1 MEIIDYVIQGIG
13 CLISV
18 LSALFA
24 FFTYVRNG
32 RMKNV
37 SNETLDLVS
46 KIKCKVDPEPERL
59 FIRILDSKGNVLK
72 EREVSKDELP
82 QEDVG

>member
-1 MEIIDYVIQGIG
+1 MEILDYVIQGIG

-32 RMKNV
+32 RMKTV
-37 SNETLDLVS
+37 SNETLDVVN

-59 FIRILDSKGNVLK
+59 IVRILDAKGNVLNEK
-72 EREVSKDELP
+72 EVSRDELS